1 MRSQECQSSPGAE
14 VPRGEEMRTRDD
26 VAAMLQLKGV
36 DWGIKRIA
44 LELRCS
50 PLAVRRY
57 RVEGDHR
64 AY

>member
-1 MRSQECQSSPGAE
+1 
-14 VPRGEEMRTRDD
+14 MRTRDD

-57 RVEGDHR
+57 QAEGDHG
-64 AY
+64 AYDVWPVGEACPGVLNK